1 MTIIKVLVADDHK
14 VVRNGIKMLLQHEKD
29 IEIVGEAENGE
40 ETILKVKE
48 LLPDVL
54 IIDITMPI
62 LSGIETTAII
72 TSEFPATKVV
82 IFSMFEEEA
91 YIIQAIE
98 AGAVGYL
105 AKNAEDSDIKQ
116 AIRFVAKGNM
126 YFTNSV
132 SEILA
137 KSLLSQSK
145 KTEDESQSLSRREL
159 EILRYIVNG
168 SNKKE
173 RASALCLS
181 IRKHDTHVYKIRK
194 KLKLK

>member
-145 KTEDESQSLSRREL
+145 KTEDESKSLSRREL
-159 EILRYIVNG
+159 
-168 SNKKE
+168 
-173 RASALCLS
+173 
-181 IRKHDTHVYKIRK
+181 
-194 KLKLK
+194 